1 MVDYPQ
7 WVYGPQRGSS
17 WTKSIFSLFLTAHGG
32 TCAQRGCY
40 FSLPFLLCFSHGSAL
55 ADSELARGAL
65 WWLDWAARVTTESR
79 GHRERVS
86 RVTSLW
92 EAGVCGTAAR

>member
-17 WTKSIFSLFLTAHGG
+17 WTKSIFSLFLTAHSG

-40 FSLPFLLCFSHGSAL
+40 FSLPLSPLFLPWQLSRRWRARTRRAL
-55 ADSELARGAL
+55 VAQLGYEGDYEIAGPSRAR
-65 WWLDWAARVTTESR
+65 
-79 GHRERVS
+79 
-86 RVTSLW
+86 
-92 EAGVCGTAAR
+92 